1 MRLDSKKLAIVPLSL
16 RAGDPRSWVPPL
28 LIALFVA
35 NLVAAWF
42 VWQTPGG
49 SAGDLADQISTSQTQ
64 VQRSAQNLGRLKA
77 LVKKVD
83 TARNEQQKFVSR
95 YFIDRR
101 TASSTILT
109 ELGQSAARAGLTPKE
124 HAFVFEPIEGSD
136 NFTMM
141 TIAANYEGRYSDLR
155 QFIGALDRS
164 ERLLII
170 EDVTAAP
177 QQRVEEQAF
186 LQRPGVGRLAQ
197 RCFEPRLFLR
207 HHARAFFERG
217 DFGPRIE
224 RRLPVEINHR

>member
-28 LIALFVA
+28 LIALLVA

-49 SAGDLADQISTSQTQ
+49 SAGDLADQIATSQTQ
-64 VQRSAQNLGRLKA
+64 VQRSAQNLGRLRA
-77 LVKKVD
+77 LVKKVE
-83 TARNEQQKFVSR
+83 TARNEQQKFVTR

-124 HAFVFEPIEGSD
+124 HAFVFEPIEGSN

-141 TIAANYEGRYSDLR
+141 TIAANYERW
-155 QFIGALDRS
+155 
-164 ERLLII
+164 
-170 EDVTAAP
+170 TAAS
-177 QQRVEEQAF
+177 AS
-186 LQRPGVGRLAQ
+186 
-197 RCFEPRLFLR
+197 
-207 HHARAFFERG
+207 
-217 DFGPRIE
+217 
-224 RRLPVEINHR
+224 